1 MNIVLVIKPD
11 YAAAILAGV
20 KTVELRSY
28 VPRDLHAGDTI
39 FLVSDGRMWGH
50 CTFAGA
56 TPMPL
61 QGVCRDRWLA
71 AIAAPAAV
79 PEAVAR
85 QQLGKTSAGFAWHL
99 RYPVSYGE
107 RGLRYPSKTIPRY
120 MYTATEPRIVH
131 PKLANYLLYL
141 KTHP

>member
-1 MNIVLVIKPD
+1 MNILLAIKPD

-28 VPRDLHAGDTI
+28 LPAKLHPGDTI
-39 FLVSDGRMWGH
+39 YLVGHGRMWGH

-56 TPMPL
+56 TPMPPP
-61 QGVCRDRWLA
+61 GICRDRWLA

-85 QQLGKTSAGFAWHL
+85 QQLGRASAGYAWNL

-107 RGLRYPSKTIPRY
+107 RGLRYISKIIPRY
-120 MYTATEPRIVH
+120 MYTATEPEIKH
-131 PKLANYLLYL
+131 PRLENYLLYL